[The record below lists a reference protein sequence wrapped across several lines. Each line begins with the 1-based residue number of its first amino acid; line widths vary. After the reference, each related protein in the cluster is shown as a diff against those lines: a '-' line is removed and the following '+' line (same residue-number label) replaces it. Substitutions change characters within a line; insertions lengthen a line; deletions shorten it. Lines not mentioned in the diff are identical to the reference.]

1 MAATIPT
8 TLTTL
13 TALAL
18 CSATILADEGPGR
31 IYTQPTPADTARISG
46 SVTGARLTHAIAVE
60 RDRVRVYQATLAD
73 DGATFRFDHL
83 PVGRY
88 DLVLVTR
95 DHRVFEGLELGAPPA
110 LDAVR
115 ATNLAAG
122 VAKADTFFN
131 RHQRHRAGATDERAL
146 VFVERI
152 RDNPTVKHS
161 GEALDAHLR
170 RLEIIEFQPAAD
182 DWLMVATRHLLREQI
197 PRSPNP
203 PFLAHHH
210 LPALSNIRAAAKPR
224 VLPTLDLPTT

>member
-1 MAATIPT
+1 MAATILT
-8 TLTTL
+8 ALTT
-13 TALAL
+13 LAL
-18 CSATILADEGPGR
+18 CSLTVLADEGPGR
-31 IYTQPTPADTARISG
+31 IYTRPDPADAARISG

-60 RDRVRVYQATLAD
+60 RDRVRVYQATLTD

-110 LDAVR
+110 LDATR
-115 ATNLAAG
+115 AANLAAG

-131 RHQRHRAGATDERAL
+131 RHQRHRAGASEERAL

-161 GEALDAHLR
+161 GEALNAHIR
-170 RLEIIEFQPAAD
+170 RLEIIEFHPAAD
-182 DWLMVATRHLLREQI
+182 DWQMVRTRHLFREQI
-197 PRSPNP
+197 PRFPDT
-203 PFLAHHH
+203 PFLTHHH
-210 LPALSNIRAAAKPR
+210 LPALTNIRAAAKPR
-224 VLPTLDLPTT
+224 VLPALHLPAT